1 MGEKLSVAG
10 KKMEQDRVESVE
22 IGTGM
27 SEKAQEMKRFSSNY
41 SQTILEVWFQRI
53 LHYTD
58 RFNLTRFCFASS
70 TNVYFFFFSL
80 FGGDGGCRTKDT
92 YLLHAFN
99 IGPHQIDHCLASG
112 RQWKPT

>member
-10 KKMEQDRVESVE
+10 KKMGQDRVESVE

-70 TNVYFFFFSL
+70 TNVYFFFF
-80 FGGDGGCRTKDT
+80 
-92 YLLHAFN
+92 H
-99 IGPHQIDHCLASG
+99 
-112 RQWKPT
+112 